1 MGRRKS
7 KNNQHQGP
15 SSRPAK
21 VGEVMRKEI
30 SAILL
35 RGDIKEPRLEMALTT
50 VTEVRVTPDLQH
62 AIAYVSVF
70 SESADVQKEVF
81 EGLCSAA
88 KEIQRI
94 VGGRL
99 TMRYTPRLRFEL
111 DGSIVEGAKIERIL
125 KEVQVNALPDENED
139 DALEVEPQEEA

>member
-1 MGRRKS
+1 MSRRRN
-7 KNNQHQGP
+7 KNNVRQGP

-30 SAILL
+30 SAILI
-35 RGDIKEPRLEMALTT
+35 GGNIKEPRLEKALTT
-50 VTEVRVTPDLQH
+50 VTDVRVTPDLQH

-70 SESADVQKEVF
+70 SDSVAIQNEVF
-81 EGLCSAA
+81 EGLNSASR
-88 KEIQRI
+88 EIQRI

-111 DGSIVEGAKIERIL
+111 DNSIVEGAKIERIL
-125 KEVQVNALPDENED
+125 KEVNAERSDDEFED
-139 DALEVEPQEEA
+139 SLDTDEAR

>member
-30 SAILL
+30 SAVLM
-35 RGDIKEPRLEMALTT
+35 RGDINEPRLGKALTT

-70 SESADVQKEVF
+70 SEAPEIQKDVF
-81 EGLCSAA
+81 EGLCSAS

-125 KEVQVNALPDENED
+125 KEVNVSALPDDET
-139 DALEVEPQEEA
+139 DALTVEPQEDS

>member
-7 KNNQHQGP
+7 NNNQHQGP

-30 SAILL
+30 SAVLMS
-35 RGDIKEPRLEMALTT
+35 GDIKEPRLEKALTT
-50 VTEVRVTPDLQH
+50 VTDVRVTPDLQH

-70 SESADVQKEVF
+70 SDSAEVQQEVF
-81 EGLCSAA
+81 EGLCSAS
-88 KEIQRI
+88 KEIQRW

-99 TMRYTPRLRFEL
+99 TMRYTPQLRFEL
-111 DGSIVEGAKIERIL
+111 DGSIVEGAKIEKIL
-125 KEVQVNALPDENED
+125 NEVRVDSWAEED
-139 DALEVEPQEEA
+139 DESSEPEESF